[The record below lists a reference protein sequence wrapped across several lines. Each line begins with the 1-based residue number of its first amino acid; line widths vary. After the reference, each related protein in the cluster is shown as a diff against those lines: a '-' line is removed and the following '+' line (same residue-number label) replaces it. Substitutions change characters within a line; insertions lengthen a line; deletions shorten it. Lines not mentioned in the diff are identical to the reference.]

1 MQALA
6 PDQARK
12 FLSVVRGTQHGALF
26 ELALTTG
33 LRPSE
38 YCALKWEDVNFERG
52 TLSVVRSI
60 DFQPGGGWL
69 LEETKTPRSRRVV
82 RLLPSV
88 LHALAEHKLRQ
99 EADRARAGD
108 EWHDTGFVFTNEKG
122 SPVDR
127 HNLANRHF
135 KKLLAEAGLPQ
146 IRLYD
151 LRHTAATLSLS
162 AGIPVKVVSEMLG
175 HASVAMT
182 LDVYSHVLP
191 HMQEEAVQRMASL
204 LDGENGTEWSEP
216 ATGAPS
222 PNRHTRGTQGRIP
235 KKSIVM

>member
-1 MQALA
+1 
-6 PDQARK
+6 
-12 FLSVVRGTQHGALF
+12 
-26 ELALTTG
+26 
-33 LRPSE
+33 
-38 YCALKWEDVNFERG
+38 
-52 TLSVVRSI
+52 
-60 DFQPGGGWL
+60 
-69 LEETKTPRSRRVV
+69 
-82 RLLPSV
+82 V

-99 EADRARAGD
+99 EADRARAGG
-108 EWHDTGFVFTNEKG
+108 EWQEAGFVFTNEKG

-146 IRLYD
+146 IRLCD

-182 LDVYSHVLP
+182 LDVHSHVLP

-204 LDGENGTEWSEP
+204 LDGENGTEWPEP
-216 ATGAPS
+216 VVGAPT
-222 PNRHTRGTQGRIP
+222 PKRHTTRTQRKISKEP
-235 KKSIVM
+235 VVM

>member
-1 MQALA
+1 MQALT

-12 FLSVVRGTQHGALF
+12 FLAVVRGTHHGALF
-26 ELALTTG
+26 ELAVTTG

-38 YCALKWEDVNFERG
+38 YCALKWDDIDFERG

-60 DFQPGGGWL
+60 DLQRGGGWL
-69 LEETKTPRSRRVV
+69 LEETKTKGSRRVV

-88 LHALAEHKLRQ
+88 LHALVAHRQ
-99 EADRARAGD
+99 HQEKQREVAGK
-108 EWHDTGFVFTNEKG
+108 EWIESGFLFTNEKG

-127 HNLANRHF
+127 HNLTNRHF
-135 KKLLAEAGLPQ
+135 RPILKEAELPR

-151 LRHTAATLSLS
+151 LRHTAATLSLA

-175 HASVAMT
+175 HASVALT

-191 HMQEEAVQRMASL
+191 HMQEEAVQRMAAL
-204 LDGENGTEWSEP
+204 LEGESGVEWPERVV
-216 ATGAPS
+216 GAQTAD
-222 PNRHTRGTQGRIP
+222 RHTTGTQRKA
-235 KKSIVM
+235 KKSQTVM